1 MNKVLKQHNFVT
13 LTLYILFITIS
24 MERKKMED
32 EILRVARVTRE
43 DLRHLEE
50 DDDLP
55 DLDDQEWIDLED
67 LPF

>member
-50 DDDLP
+50 DDQLP

-67 LPF
+67 LSF

>member
-1 MNKVLKQHNFVT
+1 
-13 LTLYILFITIS
+13 
-24 MERKKMED
+24 MED

-50 DDDLP
+50 DDQLP

-67 LPF
+67 LSF